1 MKTRVGDFI
10 LAYSRL
16 AFEFI
21 EEGDLIG
28 VLTKLFKL
36 CLVENKLLK
45 GEVGEDVI
53 DFSL

>member
-1 MKTRVGDFI
+1 MKTTVGNFI
-10 LAYSRL
+10 LAYSPL

-21 EEGDLIG
+21 EEGGVIG

-45 GEVGEDVI
+45 REVGEDVI